1 MIPLHVTYI
10 TTSGKS
16 VACDIF
22 TNHAARRF
30 LFSGYNIYYV
40 LMPMSLVECS
50 TEIKSSTA
58 RRKQIIDS
66 RKSNWLHFNRKPGQ
80 MIPVVKLNQT
90 YSVQPII
97 HQKLMWYIVTISE
110 QYQRLRTPLF
120 AKPAYWS
127 GFYYA
132 GPDPRSWFPT
142 ESAIRRRCAW
152 GKHSFHKAFSSSVTK
167 MPHIPNLLSVV
178 GLPFF
183 LWPNPPC
190 LTLCFC

>member
-66 RKSNWLHFNRKPGQ
+66 QKSNWLHFNRKPGQ

-97 HQKLMWYIVTISE
+97 HQKLM
-110 QYQRLRTPLF
+110 
-120 AKPAYWS
+120 
-127 GFYYA
+127 
-132 GPDPRSWFPT
+132 
-142 ESAIRRRCAW
+142 
-152 GKHSFHKAFSSSVTK
+152 
-167 MPHIPNLLSVV
+167 
-178 GLPFF
+178 
-183 LWPNPPC
+183 
-190 LTLCFC
+190 